1 MAWLPLALKVV
12 GTAVT
17 VMSVVKA
24 GQAREAMAD
33 FDEEQLKS
41 QGLHEKA
48 LADKQALEERRKAKL
63 LESKA
68 IARAVAGGAMAT
80 DPGVL
85 DITTDIAEEGEYNA
99 LMALWEGEERA
110 KGRRTQAA
118 AARMEGKEIK
128 RATKTKAI
136 STAISGAGSAYSS
149 WAKA

>member
-1 MAWLPLALKVV
+1 MAWLPLVLQVV

-17 VMSVVKA
+17 VMSAIKA
-24 GQAREAMAD
+24 GQAQKAMNDFEA
-33 FDEEQLKS
+33 EQLNA
-41 QGLHEKA
+41 QGAHEKA

-68 IARAVAGGAMAT
+68 TAQAVAGGATAT

-85 DITTDIAEEGEYNA
+85 DITTDIAQEGEYNA

-110 KGRRTQAA
+110 KGRYTQAA
-118 AARMEGKEIK
+118 AARMEGREAK
-128 RATKTKAI
+128 RAAKTKAI

-149 WAKA
+149 WTKL